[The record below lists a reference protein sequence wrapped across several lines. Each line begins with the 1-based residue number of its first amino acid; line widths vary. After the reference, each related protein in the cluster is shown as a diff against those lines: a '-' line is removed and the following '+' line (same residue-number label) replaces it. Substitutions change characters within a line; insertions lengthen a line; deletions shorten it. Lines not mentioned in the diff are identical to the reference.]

1 MPQLVINIENKG
13 ILASLKRVLSS
24 LDGVS
29 IVKTIHTS
37 SPSRPDITQPAGYR
51 EAMEDKREGRVYH
64 ADNAE
69 DMLKQILG

>member
-37 SPSRPDITQPAGYR
+37 SPSRPDITQTA
-51 EAMEDKREGRVYH
+51 A
-64 ADNAE
+64 